1 MTAAIAIAPRMYSN
15 VMDYALKIVASAN
28 IKSSDRKGG
37 NAGRNI
43 DHIGEKDGHL
53 IILFGALPVFPWKK
67 HSLSPKA
74 RLGGKVQVQIAR
86 CEYKFEHTR
95 KDALYK
101 FHKMAL
107 PAPDDA

>member
-1 MTAAIAIAPRMYSN
+1 
-15 VMDYALKIVASAN
+15 MDYALKIVASAN

-67 HSLSPKA
+67 TLS
-74 RLGGKVQVQIAR
+74 
-86 CEYKFEHTR
+86 FT
-95 KDALYK
+95 
-101 FHKMAL
+101 
-107 PAPDDA
+107 